1 MMLRQRFARRERM
14 LATWLTVPSQ
24 QVIEAIALSGIDF
37 GVIDREHGPHSIQDV
52 QILAASAHARGMPV
66 LARPKAL
73 SQGES
78 QRLLD
83 TGVEGLQFAGI
94 SSLDQAIDAV
104 KLSFHPPIGTRGF
117 SPFTRSGSYGD
128 RIPSA
133 ILEQANRDTVVILNI
148 ECDLDSSEIASI
160 AELEGVSGVFI
171 GLFDLSVSLGI
182 PGDFSHPTMEAA
194 VKRITS
200 AVSECGISVGTIVHS
215 REEMD
220 RFEKYGMNF
229 FFLSVDTN
237 VLRAAYK
244 QRVLDFGV

>member
-1 MMLRQRFARRERM
+1 MTLRQRFARRERM

-24 QVIEAIALSGIDF
+24 QVIEAIALSGLDF
-37 GVIDREHGPHSIQDV
+37 GVIDREHGPHSVQDV
-52 QILAASAHARGMPV
+52 QILAASSSARGMPV
-66 LARPKAL
+66 LARPNAL

-94 SSLDQAIDAV
+94 STLDQAIDAV
-104 KLSFHPPIGTRGF
+104 NMSFFPPIGIRGF

-128 RIPSA
+128 LIPSN
-133 ILEQANRDTVVILNI
+133 IVEQANRDTVVILNI
-148 ECDLDSSEIASI
+148 ESDMDSSEIASI

-182 PGDFSHPTMEAA
+182 PGDFSHPA
-194 VKRITS
+194 VLGAVRKIAST
-200 AVSECGISVGTIVHS
+200 VSECGTSVGTIVQN

-220 RFEKYGMNF
+220 LFETYGMNF
-229 FFLSVDTN
+229 FFLSADTN
-237 VLRAAYK
+237 VLRSAYK